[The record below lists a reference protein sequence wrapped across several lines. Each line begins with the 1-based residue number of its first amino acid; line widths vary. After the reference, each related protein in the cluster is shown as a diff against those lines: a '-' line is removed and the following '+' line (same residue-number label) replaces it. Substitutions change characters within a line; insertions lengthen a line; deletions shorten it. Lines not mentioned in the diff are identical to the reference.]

1 MEDKILTPGPCE
13 NATDQLID
21 LMVSGELTE
30 DRYRELCDDNQE
42 CEGILNDLYTTW
54 NSMDVYDVPRPSQE
68 MHTRFYKSLA
78 EWQPEEKEEKGKVI
92 NLRPLVASGKKLI
105 MRYGVAAGLFLG
117 GLATGMIAFS
127 LMGDQQEIVPYVQ
140 VSSENNNVRTV
151 STSADRLNQIQ
162 NFKQQDINDKIIDAL
177 YQALIK
183 DPNTN
188 VRLSAIEAM
197 TRYADNPD
205 VRQNLINAIPYQTVP
220 LVQITLAEVMINL
233 QEKESSE
240 AWQQLLKS
248 EEMELDVRLQLEDML
263 QEII

>member
-1 MEDKILTPGPCE
+1 MEDRILTPGPCE
-13 NATDQLID
+13 KATDLLID

-30 DRYRELCDDNQE
+30 ENYRDLCNDNKN
-42 CEGILNDLYTTW
+42 CEGILNGLYATW
-54 NSMDVYDVPRPSQE
+54 NSMDEYEVPTPSQE
-68 MHTRFYKSLA
+68 MHTKFYKSLA
-78 EWQPEEKEEKGKVI
+78 EWQPEEKDGRGKVI
-92 NLRPLVASGKKLI
+92 SLQPIMESGRIFI
-105 MRYGVAAGLFLG
+105 MRYGVAASLFLG
-117 GLATGMIAFS
+117 GLATGMIAIS
-127 LMGDQQEIVPYVQ
+127 LMSDQQQNIPYVQ
-140 VSSENNNVRTV
+140 VPAENNNVRTV

-162 NFKQQDINDKIIDAL
+162 NFNQQDINDRIIDAL

-188 VRLSAIEAM
+188 VRLSALEAM
-197 TRYADNPD
+197 ARYAYNPD
-205 VRQNLINAIPYQTVP
+205 VRQNLINAILYQTVP
-220 LVQITLAEVMINL
+220 LVQISLAEVMINL

>member
-1 MEDKILTPGPCE
+1 MEDRILTPGPCE
-13 NATDQLID
+13 KATDQLID

-30 DRYRELCDDNQE
+30 DNYRELCNDNRN
-42 CEGILNDLYTTW
+42 CEGILNGLYSTW
-54 NSMDVYDVPRPSQE
+54 NSMDAYEVPKPSQE

-78 EWQPEEKEEKGKVI
+78 EWKPEKKAEGGKVI
-92 NLRPLVASGKKLI
+92 NLQPLVASGRKFI
-105 MRYGVAAGLFLG
+105 MKYGVAAGLFLG

-127 LMGDQQEIVPYVQ
+127 LMGDQQQNMPYVQ
-140 VSSENNNVRTV
+140 VPSENNYTRTV

-162 NFKQQDINDKIIDAL
+162 NYKQQDINDKIIDAL
-177 YQALIK
+177 YQALIR

-188 VRLSAIEAM
+188 VRLSALEAM
-197 TRYADNPD
+197 ARYAYNPD

-233 QEKESSE
+233 QEKESSK

-263 QEII
+263 REII